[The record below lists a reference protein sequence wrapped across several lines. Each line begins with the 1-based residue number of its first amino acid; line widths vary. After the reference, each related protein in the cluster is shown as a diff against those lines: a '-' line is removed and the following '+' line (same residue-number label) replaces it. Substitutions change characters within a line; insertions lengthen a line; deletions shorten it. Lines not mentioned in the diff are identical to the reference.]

1 MTNDLWQTAKIS
13 FDLES
18 RVVVPGVEPT
28 ADWDTFHFAIWYRW
42 IGSQVRAIG
51 GHETYTPSSSAD
63 RPWPILLQVLLD
75 ARKNGILLKLSIDR

>member
-28 ADWDTFHFAIWYRW
+28 ADWDTFHFAI
-42 IGSQVRAIG
+42 
-51 GHETYTPSSSAD
+51 
-63 RPWPILLQVLLD
+63 
-75 ARKNGILLKLSIDR
+75 